1 MRGLIVTFATQ
12 SSLDPRALIA
22 RKVNTLGAISRGLF
36 ARSLLRIPCACGV
49 TRVAILAGASGRPRG
64 GARLIALVG

>member
-1 MRGLIVTFATQ
+1 MLPTYSAAAVAPVRGLIVTFAAQ

-36 ARSLLRIPCACGV
+36 ARSLLRIPCV
-49 TRVAILAGASGRPRG
+49 L
-64 GARLIALVG
+64 